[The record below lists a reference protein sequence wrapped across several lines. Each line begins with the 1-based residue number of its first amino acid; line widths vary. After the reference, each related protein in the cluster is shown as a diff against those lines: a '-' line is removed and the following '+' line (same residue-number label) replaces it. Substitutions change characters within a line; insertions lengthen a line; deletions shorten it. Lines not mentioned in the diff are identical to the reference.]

1 MTKPILYILR
11 RDLRLGDH
19 PGLSAAAETGRPVI
33 PVFIDD
39 EVLRS
44 QGAAPRWRLGLGV
57 AEFSDALTGVGS
69 MLILRR
75 GEALIEIKSLIR
87 DTGADT
93 VFWSRAY
100 DPPSVARDKSVKAA
114 LEADGIEARSHAGHL
129 LFEPWSVE
137 TGQGGPYRVYSPFW
151 KTVRGRDVSSQAAT
165 VTRLAAP
172 EVWPESLT
180 SDDLKMGAGMRRGA
194 SVVAG
199 FVCVGERAAL
209 DRLRE
214 FGASKMARY
223 KERRDFPA
231 EDVTSG
237 FVRKPDIRRNLAANL
252 LACRATCAGRGQSGS
267 W

>member
-151 KTVRGRDVSSQAAT
+151 KTVRGARCEQSGGDGHAAGGARSLAREPDLRRPENGCRNAARRVS
-165 VTRLAAP
+165 
-172 EVWPESLT
+172 
-180 SDDLKMGAGMRRGA
+180 RRG
-194 SVVAG
+194 
-199 FVCVGERAAL
+199 
-209 DRLRE
+209 LR
-214 FGASKMARY
+214 
-223 KERRDFPA
+223 
-231 EDVTSG
+231 
-237 FVRKPDIRRNLAANL
+237 VR
-252 LACRATCAGRGQSGS
+252 G
-267 W
+267 